1 MKTISMGV
9 DLVVENIEN
18 GGVYTEGVI
27 ELKGNAKRAKVLEIN
42 GREITINQNG
52 DFTDFLVLSPGYNI
66 ITVSAEDKFGK
77 ITKETFEVM
86 REDKALEN

>member
-27 ELKGNAKRAKVLEIN
+27 ELTGNAKRAKVLEIN

-52 DFTDFLVLSPGYNI
+52 DFTDFWFYPRGI
-66 ITVSAEDKFGK
+66 I
-77 ITKETFEVM
+77 
-86 REDKALEN
+86 